1 MGRSESLEAFA
12 SAYLHRVPDDE
23 EPTIGP
29 DQLSAEISCAYGFL
43 DGRGASTLAVRVFD
57 PTPETCGYSTPGSVI
72 EIVTDDM
79 PFLVDSVMS
88 RLARLGYTTVRHF
101 HPVVGTVRGENGA
114 LIEVAAG
121 KGASRRESVQHYE
134 LVETLSS
141 EEASTLETELLATL
155 ADVRAAVKDFEPMR
169 FAVRRM
175 VHYAF
180 EDGSAFDPDDVEE
193 AVAFLEWLLDDN
205 FILLGYREYDIADT
219 GDGPA
224 IAVKE
229 GSGLGI
235 LEDAE
240 ASRFA
245 EPVPLA
251 SLEPDLRDRYEHGRQ
266 LVIAKTNRRSTVHR
280 DARMDYIGLRRV
292 HADGTPKGEARLVGL
307 FTSKAYMAV
316 TATIPI
322 LRRKL
327 ANVLSAEDLIEGSH
341 DYKVIS
347 QIFESFPK
355 DELFSISQDDL
366 RTSLVGLLEAEEHQ
380 HVRLFVRRDVLHR
393 NVSILVVIPRDRFDT
408 NLRKNLQDLFL
419 ERYGGASIDYQLTLG
434 ETGDARIHF
443 TVWLEGAIPTVSLD
457 DLERDVYSLTRTWED
472 RVCRLLAQTMGQP
485 AARALIDTHAHRYP
499 AYFKSSTSLEGAASS
514 VLDVDAIL
522 SSRDPIRIGI
532 RNETESEERLTRIMI
547 YSREGKRDLSE
558 MLPLVENMGLRVV
571 EEIPTRLSGDGDDEM
586 YLHDFG
592 VLGSDG
598 NQVDVDACGVRVAAA
613 LTAALLG
620 ETESDGLSRLLILT
634 DLDHRQINIL
644 RAYRSYWH
652 LVNPAFSKPYVAAAF
667 AAHPDITG
675 DLVRLFELRFGP
687 DADETEEE
695 ELRGSLIERLD
706 AVASLDE
713 DRILR
718 AFLGLINATVRT
730 TAFIGNGAIAF
741 KFLSDRVPD
750 IPDPRP
756 MYEIFVFAP
765 AVAGV
770 HLRGGPV
777 ARGGIRWSVRRE
789 DYRTEVL
796 GLMKAQMTK
805 NAVIVPTGAKG
816 GFVIRTV
823 ADPSTGPTFDE
834 VKSGY
839 RTFIRSLLD
848 ITDNLDGG
856 NVVHPTGVRVLD
868 GDDPYFVVAADRGT
882 ATFSDMANAIAAD
895 VDFWLDDAFASGG
908 SSGYDHKALGITAR
922 GAWESVRRHFMDL
935 DLDIET
941 DPFTVVGVGDMSGD
955 VFGNGML
962 LSRTIKLIA
971 AFDHRHIFIDPDPD
985 PERSFA
991 ERERLAALGRSS
1003 WDDYDRSVI
1012 SPGGGVFPRSLKRI
1026 DLTDE
1031 MKSALGTTD
1040 DAMTPTELI
1049 SAILLAPVDLLW
1061 NGGIGTYVKASTETN
1076 EDAQDRSNDAVRVN
1090 GRELRCRVV
1099 GEGGNLGFTQAG
1111 RIEYDRA
1118 GGRIFTDFID
1128 NSGGVHCSDREVN
1141 LKILLRMAERS
1152 GELTRE
1158 ERNTLIGSVSDDVVA
1173 AIVYDNFQQAQIL
1186 SQEAAVSS
1194 GRMEAYEDLMARLEA
1209 EAGLDREIEVLPST
1223 EVIFDR
1229 MRAGRGMARPEL
1241 AVLLAYAKRHLVD
1254 ELVDSELPEMAF
1266 FEDLLTG
1273 YFPEEIANRFQ
1284 AQILEHPLRRQLI
1297 ATIVANEM
1305 LNSQGITFVSRVQAE
1320 TGAGAAEIVSAYRA
1334 ARGVAGASR
1343 RWREI
1348 EALAGSV
1355 AADVV
1360 IDLLAGV
1367 DQLVETLTRW
1377 FIARGETGGIIALI
1391 DRYGTGFEEI
1401 SQEIRTMGPKQWK
1414 NRLER
1419 KVRRLTDKGV
1429 PERIAVDHIYQVEL
1443 VHAPDIID
1451 VAANTGRSLLEAGTA
1466 FYRVGHVFHI
1476 DWLER
1481 QIESLP
1487 SQTRWQRWATLS
1499 LEQELMSL
1507 RRAIVERVLEAAG
1520 DGDVEH
1526 GFTVFVA
1533 DTSVAQE
1540 RLSRLMSLLR
1550 KDGVSDT
1557 AAMVVAIRQVGSL
1570 LS

>member
-43 DGRGASTLAVRVFD
+43 DGRGASTLAVRVFA

-235 LEDAE
+235 LEDAD

-366 RTSLVGLLEAEEHQ
+366 RMSLVGLLEAEEHQ

-522 SSRDPIRIGI
+522 SSRDSIRIGI

-613 LTAALLG
+613 LTAALIG

-991 ERERLAALGRSS
+991 ERERLAQL
-1003 WDDYDRSVI
+1003 
-1012 SPGGGVFPRSLKRI
+1012 
-1026 DLTDE
+1026 
-1031 MKSALGTTD
+1031 
-1040 DAMTPTELI
+1040 
-1049 SAILLAPVDLLW
+1049 
-1061 NGGIGTYVKASTETN
+1061 
-1076 EDAQDRSNDAVRVN
+1076 
-1090 GRELRCRVV
+1090 
-1099 GEGGNLGFTQAG
+1099 
-1111 RIEYDRA
+1111 
-1118 GGRIFTDFID
+1118 
-1128 NSGGVHCSDREVN
+1128 
-1141 LKILLRMAERS
+1141 
-1152 GELTRE
+1152 RE
-1158 ERNTLIGSVSDDVVA
+1158 EAKKER
-1173 AIVYDNFQQAQIL
+1173 
-1186 SQEAAVSS
+1186 E
-1194 GRMEAYEDLMARLEA
+1194 RLEA
-1209 EAGLDREIEVLPST
+1209 LRSPSFDRLLKAYEGMDPANAAAALVELYGKNRRVVVPPHVGVDPARNHAYKWAYDDIGSSPNPWSHAYRGPQPWSDAEARAARDLEAEHRFRTQQDFHCFGGYNCYPWTWTRAAPPEREVAQETVPVEVAAMKSPEPEPVGEHDAEAALPEVERAAEVVPAVSPENREAPFKDTEGASPPELPAEEHPTIPIAPVAATETDIDVEASDYVHRADVYLSMDEYEKAIQEYGKAIGLDPNFEK
-1223 EVIFDR
+1223 
-1229 MRAGRGMARPEL
+1229 AYYNRG
-1241 AVLLAYAKRHLVD
+1241 LAYAQQQKYPEAVADLTRAIDLNPEHATAYYNRGLVYARQYD
-1254 ELVDSELPEMAF
+1254 LVQA
-1266 FEDLLTG
+1266 
-1273 YFPEEIANRFQ
+1273 IADYDQAIAREPADAALYNSRANAYYKIKDYQRAIADYDQAIRREPAYADAYLNRGL
-1284 AQILEHPLRRQLI
+1284 AY
-1297 ATIVANEM
+1297 ATIEEYQHAIADYNQAIALNPESAIAYNYRGLAYARLQQYARALEDYDQALSLNPQYAIAYNNRGLCYVRLKNYAQAVAAYERAVATDPQYATAHYNAACAAA
-1305 LNSQGITFVSRVQAE
+1305 LNHDADVACAWLEKAIHLAPR
-1320 TGAGAAEIVSAYRA
+1320 YRA
-1334 ARGVAGASR
+1334 MAQRDADFDPI
-1343 RWREI
+1343 RE
-1348 EALAGSV
+1348 
-1355 AADVV
+1355 D
-1360 IDLLAGV
+1360 
-1367 DQLVETLTRW
+1367 
-1377 FIARGETGGIIALI
+1377 
-1391 DRYGTGFEEI
+1391 
-1401 SQEIRTMGPKQWK
+1401 
-1414 NRLER
+1414 
-1419 KVRRLTDKGV
+1419 
-1429 PERIAVDHIYQVEL
+1429 
-1443 VHAPDIID
+1443 
-1451 VAANTGRSLLEAGTA
+1451 TA
-1466 FYRVGHVFHI
+1466 FQTLVAENAI
-1476 DWLER
+1476 
-1481 QIESLP
+1481 P
-1487 SQTRWQRWATLS
+1487 ST
-1499 LEQELMSL
+1499 
-1507 RRAIVERVLEAAG
+1507 
-1520 DGDVEH
+1520 
-1526 GFTVFVA
+1526 
-1533 DTSVAQE
+1533 
-1540 RLSRLMSLLR
+1540 
-1550 KDGVSDT
+1550 
-1557 AAMVVAIRQVGSL
+1557 
-1570 LS
+1570 